1 MQPLSLSTVTGK
13 WWLIDITHRDRY
25 WPILRFG
32 TEEYCGTLTNHWTGF
47 NLVLMSFHVN
57 SLGCDSAKRV
67 FPSNY
72 PAYFKVTLPTFR
84 EHVYLCLM
92 RFTVFLSMLDPAA
105 KDTKRRAGA
114 RHTHELRSFGVY
126 MCLFACM
133 WMPLLW
139 GSAGEFL
146 FVRWLLLQTSFVL
159 KQPAQA
165 WGVTLLQFKEG
176 PVSRIAGLRMR
187 TGGFPTCNSFSL
199 CPVSSLNYSL
209 CDFLLWHVKQKKFFK
224 KTPERL
230 KSSEL
235 LIK

>member
-1 MQPLSLSTVTGK
+1 MSL
-13 WWLIDITHRDRY
+13 
-25 WPILRFG
+25 
-32 TEEYCGTLTNHWTGF
+32 
-47 NLVLMSFHVN
+47 HVN

-67 FPSNY
+67 SPS
-72 PAYFKVTLPTFR
+72 KKC
-84 EHVYLCLM
+84 CLFQSNAPNIQRTCIFM
-92 RFTVFLSMLDPAA
+92 PDAIHCVLDPAA

-133 WMPLLW
+133 WMPQLW

-209 CDFLLWHVKQKKFFK
+209 CDFLLPLTCQTKKSLK
-224 KTPERL
+224 EKT
-230 KSSEL
+230 K
-235 LIK
+235 IK